1 MQRIYAIVIFII
13 TATIS
18 QAQINEVPLSTNPI
32 LQQQHAVKQQQ
43 IQSMLTQRKA
53 EMFPTSVQSRDVI
66 IRNWFCLESLDTFII
81 CVDTINIG
89 DSTSVELIDLGDLTF
104 GTASLD
110 STCAIYIANANID
123 FGIDSLSIKVCNTN
137 SGVCDTTIYPIY
149 VHRPDNTI
157 TLATTFLN
165 AEDTITICVDT
176 GVLPTPYSSANLI
189 GNNPTLGEV
198 YSFGS
203 CIFYEANR
211 FAGNDVV
218 TFEICDAF
226 CVCDT
231 YEIPISITQDT
242 IDLPF
247 MDDFSYAGPYPNN
260 KWLDKNVFINNTM
273 AIDPVSVGVAT
284 FDGLNQ
290 KGGAHGGGYG
300 KADFLTSA
308 YLNMGSFN
316 PNSNLF
322 LSFYVEPQGLAD
334 MPGTGDSLV
343 LEFKNS
349 TGGWNT
355 VDTFTYNS
363 IEKDTIFS
371 APDTLIV
378 GLDTTITFPT
388 IPKFIFY
395 SYLVDQNQYLYDG
408 FQFRFTNYTLRSGN
422 LDHWHLDYVKL
433 AVGDGTSFLTD
444 IAFSEIPNPILK
456 NYTSMPWWHFVAN
469 KDEEIPVA
477 DSFNEI
483 HMYSHDDDNQAITP
497 TEVELIELE
506 TGTVVLDDIA
516 LFQSAFNF
524 LPGFLNDDFPIPPST
539 TYPTFTNSINN
550 DFADDLKYLEFEKSY
565 SINVDNETVSI
576 NPIVKDNNVVR
587 HTTIFD
593 NYFAYDDGTAESG
606 IEATKKDVQIALK
619 FHANVADSLKGVQF
633 HFPHIFAN
641 TSTQNFTLKVWIG
654 QLDDTPEYE
663 GFITKPIYIDSYLDS
678 LQAFTTYILKDASTG
693 ELAPLEIPVGDFYVG
708 WQQVSNCSL
717 NECIVVGTDKSK
729 KDGMQNLY
737 FDGFGFGVD
746 WENVA
751 DADPNLEGTLMIRPI
766 VGEGIPVASSKTD
779 KIIKNTQINIFPNPT
794 NGFLNIKIEEGNFDH
809 FSYTLFDSVG
819 KLFEANQLS
828 NQLNISHLQNG
839 IYFIKIKNDTTNE
852 VINRKIILVK

>member
-13 TATIS
+13 TTTIA

-32 LQQQHAVKQQQ
+32 LEQQHAVKQQQ
-43 IQSMLTQRKA
+43 IQSMLAQKKS
-53 EMFPTSVQSRDVI
+53 EMFPTSVQSRDI
-66 IRNWFCLESLDTFII
+66 IIKNWLCLESLDTFITCI
-81 CVDTINIG
+81 DTINMG
-89 DSTSVELIDLGDLTF
+89 DSTSVELIDLGDLAF

-110 STCAIYIANANID
+110 STCAIYVANAGVD

-137 SGVCDTTIYPIY
+137 SDVCDTTIYPIY
-149 VHRPDNTI
+149 VHRPENTI

-176 GVLPTPYSSANLI
+176 EVLPTPYSSANLM
-189 GNNPTLGEV
+189 GNNPAFGDV

-211 FAGNDVV
+211 FAGDDVV

-260 KWLDKNVFINNTM
+260 KWLDKKVFINNTM

-284 FDGLNQ
+284 FDGLNE

-300 KADFLTSA
+300 KADYLTSA
-308 YLNMGSFN
+308 YLSMGSFN
-316 PNSNLF
+316 PNSDLF
-322 LSFYVEPQGLAD
+322 LSFYIEPQGLAD
-334 MPGTGDSLV
+334 VPGLGDSLV

-349 TGGWNT
+349 SGDWNT
-355 VDTFTYNS
+355 IDTFT
-363 IEKDTIFS
+363 
-371 APDTLIV
+371 TLNNP
-378 GLDTTITFPT
+378 ITDNFT
-388 IPKFIFY
+388 FY
-395 SYLVDQNQYLYDG
+395 SYPVNQNQYLYDG

-422 LDHWHLDYVKL
+422 LDHWHLDYVRL
-433 AVGDGTSFLTD
+433 AIGDGTSVLSD
-444 IAFSEIPNPILK
+444 ISFTEVPNPILK

-469 KDEEIPVA
+469 IDEEIPVA
-477 DSFNEI
+477 DSLNEI
-483 HMYSHDDDNQAITP
+483 HIYSHDDEDRAITP

-506 TGTVVLDDIA
+506 TGTVVLDNLA
-516 LFQSAFNF
+516 LFQAATNF
-524 LPGFLNDDFPIPPST
+524 SPGFLNDDFPTQPT
-539 TYPTFTNSINN
+539 QTYPTFSNSINN
-550 DFADDLKYLEFEKSY
+550 DFANDLKYLEFEKSY
-565 SINVDNETVSI
+565 SINVNAEDVNV
-576 NPIVKDNNVVR
+576 NPIVKDNNVVT

-606 IEATKKDVQIALK
+606 IEATKKDVQIALR

-663 GFITKPIYIDSYLDS
+663 GFLQKPIYIDSYLDS
-678 LQAFTTYILKDASTG
+678 LHAFTTYVLKDANTG
-693 ELAPLEIPVGDFYVG
+693 ESTPLEIPVGDFYVG
-708 WQQVSNCSL
+708 WQQVSNCGL

-729 KDGMQNLY
+729 TDGMQNLY
-737 FDGFGFGVD
+737 FDGFGFGFD

-766 VGEGIPVASSKTD
+766 VGQGTPQASSKTD
-779 KIIKNTQINIFPNPT
+779 KITRNTELNIFPNPT
-794 NGFLNIKIEEGNFDH
+794 TGFLNIEIEEGDFDQ

-819 KLFEANQLS
+819 KMLGANQLT
-828 NQLNISHLQNG
+828 NQLDISHLQNG
-839 IYFIKIKNDTTNE
+839 IYFIKIINDKSNE

>member
-13 TATIS
+13 TATIT
-18 QAQINEVPLSTNPI
+18 QAQINEVPLSTNTI
-32 LQQQHAVKQQQ
+32 LEQQHAVKQKQ

-66 IRNWFCLESLDTFII
+66 IRNWTCLQSLDTFIT
-81 CVDTINIG
+81 CVDTINRG
-89 DSTSVELIDLGDLTF
+89 DSTSVELIDLGDLAF
-104 GTASLD
+104 GTAVLD
-110 STCAIYIANANID
+110 STCAIYAANAGVD

-149 VHRPDNTI
+149 VHRPENTI
-157 TLATTFLN
+157 VLPTTFLN

-176 GVLPTPYSSANLI
+176 GVLPTPYSSATLM
-189 GNNPTLGEV
+189 GNNPTFGDV

-211 FAGNDVV
+211 FAGDDLV
-218 TFEICDAF
+218 TFEICDDF

-231 YEIPISITQDT
+231 YEIPISISQDT

-260 KWLDKNVFINNTM
+260 KWLDKNVFVNNTM

-284 FDGLNQ
+284 FDGLNE
-290 KGGAHGGGYG
+290 KGRAHGGGYG

-308 YLNMGSFN
+308 YLNMDPFN
-316 PNSNLF
+316 SNSNLH
-322 LSFYVEPQGLAD
+322 LSFYIEPQGLAD
-334 MPGTGDSLV
+334 APGAGDSLV

-349 TGGWNT
+349 SGDWNT
-355 VDTFTYNS
+355 IDTFTNLN
-363 IEKDTIFS
+363 TPNTANFS
-371 APDTLIV
+371 
-378 GLDTTITFPT
+378 
-388 IPKFIFY
+388 FY
-395 SYLVDQNQYLYDG
+395 TYPVNQNQYLFNG

-422 LDHWHLDYVKL
+422 LDHWHLDYVRL

-444 IAFSEIPNPILK
+444 IAFTEVPNPILK

-469 KDEEIPVA
+469 KSEEIPDE

-483 HMYSHDDDNQAITP
+483 HMYSHDDEDQAITP
-497 TEVELIELE
+497 TDVELIELE
-506 TGTVVLDDIA
+506 TGTVILDNIE
-516 LFQSAFNF
+516 LFQTAFNF
-524 LPGFLNDDFPIPPST
+524 APGFLNDDFPIPPST
-539 TYPTFTNSINN
+539 TYPTFTNAINSAFPDN
-550 DFADDLKYLEFEKSY
+550 LKFLEFEKSY
-565 SINVDNETVSI
+565 SINVDNEVVSL

-587 HTTIFD
+587 RTTIFD

-606 IEATKKDVQIALK
+606 IEATKKDVQLALK

-654 QLDDTPEYE
+654 ELDDTPEYE
-663 GFITKPIYIDSYLDS
+663 GFLQKPIYIDSYLDS
-678 LQAFTTYILKDASTG
+678 LHGFTTYVLKDANTG
-693 ELAPLEIPVGDFYVG
+693 ELTPLAIPEGDFYVG
-708 WQQVSNCSL
+708 WQQVSNCGL
-717 NECIVVGTDKSK
+717 NECIAVGTDKSK

-737 FDGFGFGVD
+737 FDGFGFGID

-751 DADPNLEGTLMIRPI
+751 DADPSIEGTLMIRPI
-766 VGEGIPVASSKTD
+766 VGEGTPNASSKTD
-779 KIIKNTQINIFPNPT
+779 RITKNTELNIFPNPT
-794 NGFLNIKIEEGNFDH
+794 NGFLNIEIEEGNFDQ

-819 KLFEANQLS
+819 KMLGENQLT
-828 NQLNISHLQNG
+828 NQLDISHLQNG
-839 IYFIKIKNDTTNE
+839 IYFIKIKNDQSNL